1 MKLLRPIL
9 LLIVLAVI
17 GWTAINA
24 FDPLGKDMLLQNV
37 QAAQLEGQAADS
49 LVVFL
54 KIENRGGPD
63 RLLSAKAHDATETF
77 IYNPESDSGI
87 PIPAGTSPSLA
98 SDGAHV
104 LLRGVD
110 GPIDDGRL
118 FPIALT
124 FEKAGT
130 ITSRARL
137 AAPVE
142 QGDAGEHGVFGLG
155 SICRVGE
162 GEPAPAIS
170 VRTEPMPD
178 NGGWRIF
185 VDAEEF
191 SFAEHL
197 TDTDHI
203 PGVGHGHLYVGGL
216 KIKRLY
222 GPVAE
227 IGPLPSGRHT
237 VRVTLNTNDHRAYV
251 VGDEPVTAQATIVV
265 R

>member
-1 MKLLRPIL
+1 MKLLRPIVL
-9 LLIVLAVI
+9 LVVLAVI
-17 GWTAINA
+17 GWTAIRA
-24 FDPLGKDMLLQNV
+24 FHPSGADMLLQNV

-54 KIENRGGPD
+54 QIDNRGGPD
-63 RLLSAKAHDATETF
+63 KLLSAKAHDASETI

-98 SDGAHV
+98 ADGAHV
-104 LLRGVD
+104 RLRGVE

-118 FPIALT
+118 FPIELT

-142 QGDAGEHGVFGLG
+142 PGDAGQHGVFGLG

-170 VRTEPMPD
+170 LRTEPIAE
-178 NGGWRIF
+178 NGGWRIM
-185 VDAEEF
+185 VEAKEF
-191 SFAEHL
+191 TFAEHL
-197 TDTDHI
+197 TGTDHI

-216 KIKRLY
+216 KIRRLY
-222 GPVAE
+222 EPVTE
-227 IGPLPSGRHT
+227 IGPLPAGEHV

>member
-9 LLIVLAVI
+9 LLVVLAAI
-17 GWTAINA
+17 GWTAIRA
-24 FDPLGKDMLLQNV
+24 FDPLGKDMLLENV
-37 QAAQLEGQAADS
+37 QAAQLDDKAADS

-63 RLLSAKAHDATETF
+63 TLLSANAHDATET
-77 IYNPESDSGI
+77 ILYNPESDAGI
-87 PIPAGTSPSLA
+87 PIPGGSSPSLA
-98 SDGAHV
+98 ADGAHV
-104 LLRGVD
+104 MLRGVE

-118 FPIALT
+118 FPIELN
-124 FEKAGT
+124 FEKAGA
-130 ITSRARL
+130 ITARARL

-142 QGDAGEHGVFGLG
+142 HGDAAEHGVFGIG

-170 VRTEPMPD
+170 VRAEPMPD
-178 NGGWRIF
+178 KGGWRIV

-191 SFAEHL
+191 TFAEHL

-216 KIKRLY
+216 KIGRLY
-222 GPVAE
+222 GPEAE
-227 IGPLPSGRHT
+227 IGPLPAGSHT

-251 VGDEPVTAQATIVV
+251 VGDQPVTAQTTIVV